1 MQPRV
6 HGLSVAFCNDIQH
19 ICRHRQCALI
29 SKALMTSSIAL
40 YWLQLSTNNIVFIHN
55 IYNVENC
62 SVVLCWYR
70 SRCGWA
76 TGGKITQGF
85 KVDGTTSFTTWFYT
99 YTDYSVI
106 PDICIFVASKNLG
119 SKQMSSQH
127 RQDTSSGLVRILRN
141 PLRLGRID
149 KTENLCCVD
158 SILSYT
164 SECVQVT
171 KCLCA
176 SKNKC
181 KYLTK

>member
-19 ICRHRQCALI
+19 ICKHRLVCIDIKSTDDFQMW
-29 SKALMTSSIAL
+29 SSSIAF
-40 YWLQLSTNNIVFIHN
+40 YRLQLSTNNIVFIH
-55 IYNVENC
+55 NVENC

-85 KVDGTTSFTTWFYT
+85 KVDGTTSFTTWFYII

-127 RQDTSSGLVRILRN
+127 RQETSSGLVRILRN

-181 KYLTK
+181 KY

>member
-1 MQPRV
+1 M
-6 HGLSVAFCNDIQH
+6 AFQCLWPSAMIYNIFVNIDW
-19 ICRHRQCALI
+19 CALI

-40 YWLQLSTNNIVFIHN
+40 YWFQLSTNNIVFIH
-55 IYNVENC
+55 NVENC

-85 KVDGTTSFTTWFYT
+85 KVDGTTSFTTWFYI

-141 PLRLGRID
+141 PLRLSRID
-149 KTENLCCVD
+149 KTENLCWFNL
-158 SILSYT
+158 ILHKW
-164 SECVQVT
+164 V
-171 KCLCA
+171 CA
-176 SKNKC
+176 SNKVFVC
-181 KYLTK
+181 K